1 MSEFAYSILYPKI
14 ASSASAV
21 IAEDKNELNCDSAF
35 LKMKFLKC
43 FMTQIPISH
52 SLINFK
58 HIFYKKETDQ
68 SYTGIK
74 NNCSVY
80 IGKALFKLIS
90 DYLKIILRI
99 TKDGCYFCLP
109 CIHFSFFY
117 GSIFPT
123 LPWRGHSSQDP
134 DLVTENIPGLWP
146 Q

>member
-58 HIFYKKETDQ
+58 HIFYKKKQIRATL
-68 SYTGIK
+68 G
-74 NNCSVY
+74 
-80 IGKALFKLIS
+80 
-90 DYLKIILRI
+90 LK
-99 TKDGCYFCLP
+99 TTVQF
-109 CIHFSFFY
+109 
-117 GSIFPT
+117 T
-123 LPWRGHSSQDP
+123 LEKPHS
-134 DLVTENIPGLWP
+134 N
-146 Q
+146 